1 MSQPPLPQLVS
12 NWLFNV
18 IQPLY
23 LYKQLV
29 YTHVYQ
35 FLQQHLKR
43 NLNFRIR
50 TQVHTSE
57 ETGQSEL
64 LINLFGTI
72 VVDEHIG
79 VPIEIW
85 LPFTYP
91 YSDYDRKGAP
101 LVYVVPDHAK
111 EWYLKPTNNVDP
123 QGKFYHPYLSS
134 WYRDCIEV
142 SGDISRTYNLIELV
156 NVICQSVRL
165 EVPIVLHPP
174 VPPTDAPP
182 KPAKI
187 AGESSLPPRGQQA
200 PTPLYQLSP
209 SRSAVVSPQSTGRPE
224 LPVKPPKV
232 VSPQHTQNNG
242 VPEKYQRPLP
252 LPQDSPSPVFPTAN
266 VAPVTSQYTQPHAF
280 EQYRSPTPQ
289 EGLGSQNY
297 HNAPP
302 RQLQPEPIDLVDS
315 IAQLSVVDNER
326 RASLENLSHQFNNY
340 FAQDQIHYDTQYIN
354 ENIQKTNAL
363 FTQLTRHNQQ
373 ALENSKNLDD
383 HITHISTR
391 LSNLT
396 NLNQELS
403 ILHELNNQAQDKV
416 ILSNTFEL
424 PLDELIIP
432 DLPLVKQLYEVVL
445 EIKAI
450 KETLNLISGNFHGCK
465 EVVNDKN
472 LDVCVKTVRNLGR
485 ELFWLELTKNEIASN
500 IMNLQA

>member
-1 MSQPPLPQLVS
+1 M
-12 NWLFNV
+12 
-18 IQPLY
+18 
-23 LYKQLV
+23 
-29 YTHVYQ
+29 
-35 FLQQHLKR
+35 
-43 NLNFRIR
+43 
-50 TQVHTSE
+50 
-57 ETGQSEL
+57 
-64 LINLFGTI
+64 
-72 VVDEHIG
+72 
-79 VPIEIW
+79 
-85 LPFTYP
+85 
-91 YSDYDRKGAP
+91 
-101 LVYVVPDHAK
+101 
-111 EWYLKPTNNVDP
+111 
-123 QGKFYHPYLSS
+123 
-134 WYRDCIEV
+134 
-142 SGDISRTYNLIELV
+142 
-156 NVICQSVRL
+156 
-165 EVPIVLHPP
+165 
-174 VPPTDAPP
+174 
-182 KPAKI
+182 
-187 AGESSLPPRGQQA
+187 
-200 PTPLYQLSP
+200 
-209 SRSAVVSPQSTGRPE
+209 
-224 LPVKPPKV
+224 
-232 VSPQHTQNNG
+232 
-242 VPEKYQRPLP
+242 
-252 LPQDSPSPVFPTAN
+252 
-266 VAPVTSQYTQPHAF
+266 
-280 EQYRSPTPQ
+280 
-289 EGLGSQNY
+289 
-297 HNAPP
+297 PP
-302 RQLQPEPIDLVDS
+302 RQLQPEPIDLIDS

-450 KETLNLISGNFHGCK
+450 KDTLNLISGNFHGCK